1 MTLQQA
7 RQNAA
12 SRYPETLVDTKGRK
26 HRCIPREAILA
37 GKWDE
42 GEVVRRE
49 LVDSSDQELPRP

>member
-1 MTLQQA
+1 MNLQQA
-7 RQNAA
+7 RQIAA
-12 SRYPETLVDTKGRK
+12 ARYPKTMVDTLGRK

-49 LVDSSDQELPRP
+49 LAGSCD